1 MLLPFLPLHAGFT
14 AAFDDGVG
22 RIALAGGRG
31 RYRVE
36 MQGNSNQVNATWA
49 LREENYSLFMGFY
62 RDWTRTASMFEV
74 DLKLDSHQIKR
85 YTASFIP
92 GSVQLVSK
100 SGRIYRVSAQLEVLP
115 LPEFSDADL
124 DYWWSVLQLF
134 IIYGNYETALQVLNL
149 LAKLVNE
156 DLPHA

>member
-1 MLLPFLPLHAGFT
+1 MLLPFCPLAAGYT
-14 AAFDDGVG
+14 ASFDDGVS
-22 RIALAGGRG
+22 RIALAGGQG

-36 MQGNSNQVNATWA
+36 MAGNSTSVNATWA
-49 LREENYSLFMGFY
+49 LRAENYSLFMGFY
-62 RDWTRTASMFEV
+62 RDWSRTAAMFEV

-100 SGRIYRVSAQLEVLP
+100 NAKIYRVSAQLEVLP

-134 IIYGNYETALQVLNL
+134 IIYGSYETVLQVLNL

>member
-1 MLLPFLPLHAGFT
+1 MLLPFCPLQAGYT
-14 AAFDDGVG
+14 ASFDDGVS

-31 RYRVE
+31 RYRVG
-36 MQGNSNQVNATWA
+36 MVGNSTSVNATWA
-49 LREENYSLFMGFY
+49 LRDEKYSIFMGFY
-62 RDWTRTASMFEV
+62 RNWSRTAQKFEV
-74 DLKLDSHQIKR
+74 DLKLDSHQRKR
-85 YTASFIP
+85 YSASFIP

-134 IIYGNYETALQVLNL
+134 IIYGSYEVALQVLNL